1 MMAKVGVV
9 AAGGRLRSHFYCLM
23 LKKIQFFI
31 ICDETYLVMSTQSL
45 RAARIVSRSFF
56 NAEQLSRR
64 ISQFESANAFS
75 K

>member
-31 ICDETYLVMSTQSL
+31 ICDVT
-45 RAARIVSRSFF
+45 I
-56 NAEQLSRR
+56 
-64 ISQFESANAFS
+64 FERNLPCDEHTVIEGS
-75 K
+75 